1 MYMTYVETIRSITD
15 KRFELKLVE
24 QKINKLCAGPDDVK
38 AVTYDANSVKL
49 SKKSLSDVELYNE
62 LQRLVERKNTLQLQ
76 LSYDQQALK
85 ELDSYISKLLKSE
98 NNVEYE
104 VFRLYSIKRIPLK
117 QVSVMLGYSYGY
129 IKNVASR
136 VRKKIRA
143 CERTLDKKK
152 ERV

>member
-1 MYMTYVETIRSITD
+1 MYMTYVETTRSITN

-24 QKINKLCAGPDDVK
+24 QKIDRLCAGPEDVK
-38 AVTYDANSVKL
+38 AVTYDTNSIKL
-49 SKKSLSDVELYNE
+49 SKQSLNDVELYNE
-62 LQRLVERKNTLQLQ
+62 LQHLVEKKNSLLLQ

-104 VFRLYSIKRIPLK
+104 VFRLYSIRRIPLK
-117 QVSVMLGYSYGY
+117 QVSAMLGYSYGY
-129 IKNVASR
+129 TKNVASR

-143 CERTLDKKK
+143 CENQLKKK